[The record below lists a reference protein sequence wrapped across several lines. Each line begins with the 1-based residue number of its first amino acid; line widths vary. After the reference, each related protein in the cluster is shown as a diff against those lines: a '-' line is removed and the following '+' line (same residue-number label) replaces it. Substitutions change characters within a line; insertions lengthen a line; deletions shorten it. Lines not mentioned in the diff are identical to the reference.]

1 MGCAA
6 PPNTNPHPLHQRA
19 PSPILLCG
27 FFPCRKIPKDLRP
40 LRMLALLLLT
50 FSSSSSSTSS
60 LAGSRKCK
68 KGYLHCMNGRCVASR
83 YWCDGVDNCGDNSD
97 EVPCNSECLP
107 GTRPAAAR
115 ALSAAWD
122 RDSGFRRELPSA

>member
-1 MGCAA
+1 
-6 PPNTNPHPLHQRA
+6 
-19 PSPILLCG
+19 
-27 FFPCRKIPKDLRP
+27 
-40 LRMLALLLLT
+40 MLALLLLT
-50 FSSSSSSTSS
+50 FSSSSSSSSS

-122 RDSGFRRELPSA
+122 RDSGFRRELDRSRAELGLNGEPRSSLWCFVKLAE